1 MLTKIENTK
10 GSISYDTS
18 LVDQLITETLNQFK
32 GNFKLLKKSS
42 QMNKNGVFISITVN
56 LKFGTSISNFTNQV
70 FETISNRITENFEL
84 PIDTIQ
90 IVINGVYSKKLVKR
104 NLVIEYNSKSEITSN
119 RD

>member
-10 GSISYDTS
+10 GIISYDTA
-18 LVDQLITETLNQFK
+18 LIDQLILEALNEFK
-32 GNFKLLKKSS
+32 GDYKLLKKSS
-42 QMNKNGVFISITVN
+42 EMKENGVFINITVN
-56 LKFGTSISNFTNQV
+56 LKFGTSISRFTNQL
-70 FETISNRITENFEL
+70 FSTISNKITENFEL